1 MRRAWGDCATL
12 EEIAV
17 RDGRERDVTRRR
29 AVHVTA
35 VVFALAVASTGCG
48 AAPIAPAGAS
58 VTAVPSVAPDGVRHV
73 AFAYSDVAPAS
84 PAAVDVPRNATVM
97 LVVGSD
103 VTDQVQLSGAY
114 SRAAFVTA
122 GATVALTFV
131 ANVPGR
137 IDVRLVRRDVT
148 LGTLLVTS
156 STPSSGSS
164 RPGVRP
170 AP

>member
-1 MRRAWGDCATL
+1 LG
-12 EEIAV
+12 EIAV

-35 VVFALAVASTGCG
+35 VAFALAVASTGCG
-48 AAPIAPAGAS
+48 AAPIAPAEAP

-73 AFAYSDVAPAS
+73 AFAYSGAAPAP

-122 GATVALTFV
+122 GATVTLTFV
-131 ANVPGR
+131 ASTPGR
-137 IDVRLVRRDVT
+137 IDVRLVRRNVT

-156 STPSSGSS
+156 SAPSSGSS